1 MILCLDV
8 GNSHIFGG
16 IFEGEEIKLRFRY
29 ATALVGTSDQLGIFF
44 RQVLRENHIDHKQI
58 QNLAICSVVPALD
71 YSITAACLKYFDK
84 EPFFIKA
91 GIKTGLKLHIKNPL
105 ELGADRM
112 ATSIAATNM
121 FPKQNII
128 IADYGTATTYCAIS
142 ADNTYLGGVILPGL
156 KTAMQS
162 LHTATAKLPP
172 VEIIKPEDTLG
183 KTTEGNIQA
192 GLYYGQLGAAQLIL
206 KNLTNESFAGEKPVI
221 IGTGGFAYLFENEHL
236 FDLIV
241 PDLVLHGLRVAL
253 SKNLK

>member
-16 IFEGEEIKLRFRY
+16 IFVEEELKFRFRY
-29 ATALVGTSDQLGIFF
+29 ATNLVGTSDQLGIFF
-44 RQVLRENHIDHKQI
+44 RQVLRENHIDYTQI
-58 QNLAICSVVPALD
+58 QHLVLCSVVPALD
-71 YSITAACLKYFDK
+71 YSITAACLKYLDK
-84 EPFFIKA
+84 DPFIIKA

-112 ATSIAATNM
+112 ATSIAAAHM

-156 KTAMQS
+156 RTAMQS
-162 LHTATAKLPP
+162 LHNATAKLPP
-172 VEIIKPEDTLG
+172 VEILKPDETLS

-192 GLYYGQLGAAQLIL
+192 GLYYGQLGAAQLII
-206 KNLTNESFAGEKPVI
+206 KNLIKEAFSGEKPVI

-236 FDLIV
+236 FDIIV

-253 SKNLK
+253 TKNLK